1 MFLQYFTVWIHT
13 WHSQKSFLA
22 WFVCRHSLWA
32 NLRPF
37 RRRFCHFWGS
47 FMKKRAKKLVLTVF
61 YCINSYLATW
71 KIVYRSVSLWIIT
84 WGLSRP
90 SLASLQGF
98 LQEYHRQKGQK
109 SSFSCIL
116 SLYTHPAKGCR
127 MNSNSLMGLFD
138 YFWVTSQYA
147 LPRLGWNGNSRAFN
161 RRNIHVFILIKNFL
175 GIFLGWEHKENQ
187 TYWKNNIFSFFD
199 FFYALNLKISLKIF
213 W

>member
-1 MFLQYFTVWIHT
+1 
-13 WHSQKSFLA
+13 
-22 WFVCRHSLWA
+22 
-32 NLRPF
+32 
-37 RRRFCHFWGS
+37 
-47 FMKKRAKKLVLTVF
+47 MKKRAKKLVLTVF

-84 WGLSRP
+84 RGLSRP

-98 LQEYHRQKGQK
+98 LQEYHRKKGQK

-161 RRNIHVFILIKNFL
+161 RRSFTTFLMCVYGASSTHKFPFEFVFENGFEIVKGGK
-175 GIFLGWEHKENQ
+175 GI
-187 TYWKNNIFSFFD
+187 D
-199 FFYALNLKISLKIF
+199 
-213 W
+213 

>member
-37 RRRFCHFWGS
+37 RRHFRHFWSS

-161 RRNIHVFILIKNFL
+161 RRNHQFQSIFLTFWFLIKISHFL
-175 GIFLGWEHKENQ
+175 FPQG
-187 TYWKNNIFSFFD
+187 
-199 FFYALNLKISLKIF
+199 
-213 W
+213 

>member
-1 MFLQYFTVWIHT
+1 
-13 WHSQKSFLA
+13 
-22 WFVCRHSLWA
+22 
-32 NLRPF
+32 
-37 RRRFCHFWGS
+37 
-47 FMKKRAKKLVLTVF
+47 MKKKAKKLVLTVF

-161 RRNIHVFILIKNFL
+161 RRSVESRVRDWKISESAT
-175 GIFLGWEHKENQ
+175 WTRPSQ
-187 TYWKNNIFSFFD
+187 THRSKLRFSFYFR
-199 FFYALNLKISLKIF
+199 FRLLHHL
-213 W
+213 